1 MRARNTPGVD
11 ASVDEAFTNS
21 TWFVALPVFGVAAFC
36 VLYALASSVYAGVSQ
51 TGYAHLTNYWCDLL
65 AATSPA
71 GHGNPARPLAV
82 LATFVLPLSLVPLW
96 YHLPRLF
103 AAEARAGVAVQVT
116 GCTAMVGATLVWTP
130 MHDLAINVVAVFGFC
145 ALLMTLFGIER
156 RRYRAVSVCLR
167 WAGALV
173 FTNYVLW
180 ATGTLVWLI
189 PAVQK
194 AAFLGLFVWV
204 AVATHAIL
212 RSLRR
217 GREVMATSAHRLYES
232 SDAA

>member
-21 TWFVALPVFGVAAFC
+21 TWFVALPVFGVASFC
-36 VLYALASSVYAGVSQ
+36 VLYALASSVYAGVSE
-51 TGYAHLTNYWCDLL
+51 TGYGHLTNYWCDLL

-71 GHGNPARPLAV
+71 GHGNPARPFAV

-103 AAEARAGVAVQVT
+103 AAGARACVAVQVT
-116 GCTAMVGATLVWTP
+116 GCIAMVSATLVWTP

-145 ALLMTLFGIER
+145 ALLMTLFNIDR
-156 RRYRAVSVCLR
+156 RRHRAVGMSVR

-173 FTNYVLW
+173 LTNYVLW
-180 ATGTLVWLI
+180 ATGTLVWVI

-194 AAFLGLFVWV
+194 AAFLGLFIWV
-204 AVATHAIL
+204 AIATRAIS
-212 RSLRR
+212 RSLRWE
-217 GREVMATSAHRLYES
+217 REVMDPSAHRLYES